1 MTTSYETILVDKAD
15 GIAVITLNRPQRLN
29 AWTGQMSAEL
39 YEAITDC
46 NEDADVGA
54 MVVTG
59 AGRGFCA
66 GADIQDN
73 FKARMENATASR
85 SPGESATRILPAEE
99 ENASEPSP
107 RRGGDWIEL
116 VRGSKPLIAAVNGAC
131 VGVGATMILPMDVI
145 VASEDAK
152 FGMLFVKMGV
162 TPELAS
168 SHFLVQRVG
177 LGRASEMCLSAAL
190 YSGRQAFDMGLA
202 DRLTAPANLLAE
214 ATGLARQMAA
224 NPSPHLRWVKE
235 LLTKN
240 GAETDIA
247 LVQQRELEALNKAY
261 ASPEHKEAVDAF
273 LEKRPADFKRAR
285 EARA

>member
-1 MTTSYETILVDKAD
+1 MTTAAYETILVDKAD
-15 GIAVITLNRPQRLN
+15 DIAVLTLNRPHRLN
-29 AWTGQMSAEL
+29 AWTDQMHSEL
-39 YEAITDC
+39 HAAITDC
-46 NEDADVGA
+46 NGDPDVGA

-73 FKARMENATASR
+73 FKARMT
-85 SPGESATRILPAEE
+85 GEGREEPA
-99 ENASEPSP
+99 P
-107 RRGGDWIEL
+107 RKQERQGGGGDWITL
-116 VRGSKPLIAAVNGAC
+116 LRSSKPLIAAINGAC
-131 VGVGATMILPMDVI
+131 VGVGATMMLPMDVI

-177 LGRASEMCLSAAL
+177 LGKASEMCLTGAL
-190 YSGRQAFDMGLA
+190 YSGRQAFEMGLA
-202 DRLTAPANLLAE
+202 DRLVAPGDLMAE
-214 ATGLARQMAA
+214 ATALARQMAA

-235 LLTKN
+235 LLTAN

-247 LVQQRELEALNKAY
+247 LVQRREGETH
-261 ASPEHKEAVDAF
+261 SPRPTRPPSTRRRWTPSWR
-273 LEKRPADFKRAR
+273 KRPPDFKRA
-285 EARA
+285 ARGN

>member
-1 MTTSYETILVDKAD
+1 MTATDYETILVDKAD
-15 GIAVITLNRPQRLN
+15 GIAVLTLNRPQRLN
-29 AWTGQMSAEL
+29 AWTGQMNADL
-39 YEAITDC
+39 TAAITDC
-46 NEDADVGA
+46 NEDPNVGA

-73 FKARMENATASR
+73 FKARMDTTPEPVAER
-85 SPGESATRILPAEE
+85 GQDGGGE
-99 ENASEPSP
+99 
-107 RRGGDWIEL
+107 RRVSDWIGL
-116 VRGSKPLIAAVNGAC
+116 VRGAKPLIAAVNGAC

-177 LGRASEMCLSAAL
+177 LGRASEMCLSAGL

-202 DRLTAPANLLAE
+202 DRLTAPADLLDE
-214 ATGLARQMAA
+214 ATALAKQIAA
-224 NPSPHLRWVKE
+224 NPSPHLRWVKQ
-235 LLTKN
+235 LLTQN

-247 LVQQRELEALNKAY
+247 LVQRREMDVLDLAY
-261 ASPEHKEAVDAF
+261 ASAEHKEAVDAF
-273 LEKRPADFKRAR
+273 LEKRPPDFKRAR
-285 EARA
+285 ER